1 MPELLIPA
9 LVAALV
15 CLVLTPLVIKLA
27 CSLGIVDRPGGRRI
41 HGSATPRLGGLAVMA
56 SFFAVFWLEYAQIDP
71 HFKPKQLAGFMVTC
85 AILLL
90 VGVLDDKF
98 SLPASIQLASHVVV
112 ALTLVV
118 VGMGIEQITNPVG
131 GKIDLNLWQY
141 GIPVGGVDHFLT
153 LPADLLTVLWVVL
166 VINSLNWLDGLDGLA
181 TGVGMISAIAIA
193 LLSLS
198 AVVSQPHVALLAMIF
213 AGALAGFLVFNFQ
226 PAKIFLGTVGSTFI
240 GFMIATLAIIS
251 GGKIATALLVLGVPV
266 LDAIVVIFRRFRR
279 GGRAWT
285 PGTDHLHHLFLA
297 KGFGVRRTVV
307 TIYLLTATFGALAL
321 LAGTTGR
328 KALAF
333 ILLLG
338 VMGIVLVWLART
350 PDVPKHK
357 AGKP

>member
-1 MPELLIPA
+1 MSAVLLPA
-9 LVAALV
+9 LFAALV
-15 CLVLTPLVIKLA
+15 CIVLTPLVIALA
-27 CSLGIVDRPGGRRI
+27 RRSGVVDQPGGRRI
-41 HGSATPRLGGLAVMA
+41 HSLVTPRLGGVAVMA
-56 SFFAVFWLEYAQIDP
+56 SFFAIFWLEYAKIDP
-71 HFKPKQLAGFMVTC
+71 HFKPKQLIGFTIAC
-85 AILLL
+85 AILLII
-90 VGVLDDKF
+90 GVLDDKF
-98 SLPASIQLASHVVV
+98 SLPASVQLVSHIIV

-118 VGMGIEQITNPVG
+118 VGMGIEQVTNPLG

-141 GIPVGGVDHFLT
+141 GIPIGGVEHFLT
-153 LPADLLTVLWVVL
+153 LPADVITVLWVVL

-198 AVVSQPHVALLAMIF
+198 TVVDQPHVALIAMIF
-213 AGALAGFLVFNFQ
+213 AGSLGGFLLFNFQ

-266 LDAIVVIFRRFRR
+266 LDAIIVIFRRFRR
-279 GGRAWT
+279 GGRAWV

-307 TIYLLTATFGALAL
+307 TIYLLTAIFGGLAL
-321 LAGTTGR
+321 LAGTTSQ

-333 ILLLG
+333 LLLLV
-338 VMGIVLVWLART
+338 VMAAVLIWLART
-350 PDVPKHK
+350 PDVTRPTRN
-357 AGKP
+357 KP